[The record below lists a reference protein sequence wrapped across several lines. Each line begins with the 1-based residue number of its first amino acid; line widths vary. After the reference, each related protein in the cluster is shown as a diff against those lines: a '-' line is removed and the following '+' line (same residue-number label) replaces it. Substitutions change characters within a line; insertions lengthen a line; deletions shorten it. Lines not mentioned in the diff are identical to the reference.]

1 MADESKI
8 RRALRAFG
16 RGLTATRVFVANLLF
31 VVVVFVLL
39 AMLISGGAKLAV
51 PDKAALV
58 LAPEGTIVEQTTQ
71 SAPFE
76 ALLGGND
83 VAAETRYQD
92 LIDALDTAKKD
103 NRIVVIV
110 LDLEHMT
117 GISPAHLSGL
127 GDAFAQAKAAGKE
140 IVAVGDY
147 YTQGQ
152 YYLASFAD
160 KIYMHSMGQVLLTGF
175 GSYQNYYKDLLD
187 RLKVKVHVY
196 RVGAYKAAVEPYTRT
211 DMSPE
216 AREANRAMI
225 DELWQDYI
233 TRSHESEDVARSD
246 QRLREPIRSD
256 TAAANGDMARAA
268 LEHGLVDALISRD
281 DMRERLIAKVGESEG
296 TFRQIAAEDYLRA
309 TRSVLG
315 AGDQRSRR
323 HRRGGH
329 DPARRTAARSIG
341 ADSLSELIRNA
352 RLDESVKAV
361 VLRVDSPGGAAIS
374 SEVIRQ
380 EIEQLQAAGKPVIV
394 SMAGVA
400 ASGGYWISATADE
413 IWAAP
418 STVTGSIG
426 IFGIVPTFEDSLASI
441 GVAVMASAS
450 APLAGALDPLG
461 GISDPMGRILQA
473 NVEAGYKRFLDL
485 VARGRDMLPD
495 DVDKIGQGRV
505 WTGRKAHELGLVD
518 SLGQLPDA
526 IAAAAK
532 RAGLT
537 DYQVR
542 FIEKPLSAREQLL
555 QQTRRQHGLRSEH
568 EPRATGARTRQPH
581 ASRRSAAHLCVVRGL
596 QSDVLSH
603 SDDRL
608 FQPYASFMMK

>member
-8 RRALRAFG
+8 RRGLRAFG
-16 RGLTATRVFVANLLF
+16 RGLTATRVFVTNLLF
-31 VVVVFVLL
+31 VVVVFAVL

-58 LAPEGTIVEQTTQ
+58 FAPEGTIVEQTTQ

-83 VAAETRYQD
+83 IAAETRYQD
-92 LIDALDTAKKD
+92 LIDALDTAKTD
-103 NRIVVIV
+103 SRIAVIV

-117 GISPAHLSGL
+117 GVSPAHLSGL
-127 GDAFAQAKAAGKE
+127 GDALAQAKAAGKE

-152 YYLASFAD
+152 YYLASYAD
-160 KIYMHSMGQVLLTGF
+160 NIYMHPMGQVLLTGF

-211 DMSPE
+211 DMSAE

-233 TRSHESEDVARSD
+233 AKVSTNRKMTLDQINDYVNRYEDVLKSAD
-246 QRLREPIRSD
+246 
-256 TAAANGDMARAA
+256 GDMARAA

-281 DMRERLIAKVGESEG
+281 EMRERLIAKVGESEG
-296 TFRQIAAEDYLRA
+296 TFRQIASNDYLRA
-309 TRSVLG
+309 TRSVPAPATNEVG
-315 AGDQRSRR
+315 VVVAAGMILPGEQP
-323 HRRGGH
+323 RG
-329 DPARRTAARSIG
+329 SIG
-341 ADSLSELIRNA
+341 ADSLTELIRSA
-352 RLDESVKAV
+352 RLDKNVKAV

-380 EIEQLQAAGKPVIV
+380 EIEQLQVSGKPVVV

-418 STVTGSIG
+418 TTVTGSIG
-426 IFGIVPTFEDSLASI
+426 IFGMVPTFEDSLAAI
-441 GVAVMASAS
+441 GVARDGVGS

-485 VARGRDMLPD
+485 VSRGRDMLPE

-518 SLGQLPDA
+518 GLGQLPDA

-555 QQTRRQHGLRSEH
+555 QQLAGSMGFVSSTSLGQLA
-568 EPRATGARTRQPH
+568 RALSDLARLDDPLHTY
-581 ASRRSAAHLCVVRGL
+581 ALCE
-596 QSDVLSH
+596 
-603 SDDRL
+603 
-608 FQPYASFMMK
+608 ACSFAF

>member
-1 MADESKI
+1 MAQESTF

-16 RGLTATRVFVANLLF
+16 RGLTTTRVFVTNL
-31 VVVVFVLL
+31 VFVIVMFALL
-39 AMLISGGAKLAV
+39 AMLISGGAKLTV

-58 LAPEGTIVEQTTQ
+58 FAPEGTIVEQTTQ

-92 LIDALDTAKKD
+92 LIDALDTAKTD
-103 NRIVVIV
+103 NRIAVIV

-117 GISPAHLSGL
+117 GVSPAHLSGI
-127 GDAFAQAKAAGKE
+127 GDALAQAKAAGKE
-140 IVAVGDY
+140 IIAVGDY

-152 YYLASFAD
+152 YYLASYAD
-160 KIYMHSMGQVLLTGF
+160 NIYMHSMGQVLLTGF

-187 RLKVKVHVY
+187 RLKIKVHVY

-211 DMSPE
+211 DMSAE

-225 DELWQDYI
+225 DELWQDYVAKVSSNRKMTLDQI
-233 TRSHESEDVARSD
+233 NDYVNRYEDVLKSAD
-246 QRLREPIRSD
+246 
-256 TAAANGDMARAA
+256 GDMARAA
-268 LEHGLVDALISRD
+268 LERGLVDALMSRD
-281 DMRERLIAKVGESEG
+281 EMRERLIAKVGESEG
-296 TFRQIAAEDYLRA
+296 TFRQISSSDYLRA
-309 TRSVLG
+309 TRSAPAPAANEVGVVVAAGMILP
-315 AGDQRSRR
+315 GDQP
-323 HRRGGH
+323 RG
-329 DPARRTAARSIG
+329 SIG
-341 ADSLSELIRNA
+341 ADSLTELIRNA
-352 RLDESVKAV
+352 RLDKNVKAV

-380 EIEQLQAAGKPVIV
+380 EIEQLQVSGKPVVV

-400 ASGGYWISATADE
+400 ASGGYWISSTADE

-418 STVTGSIG
+418 TTVTGSIG
-426 IFGIVPTFEDSLASI
+426 IFGMVPTFEDSLAAI
-441 GVAVMASAS
+441 GVSRDGVGS
-450 APLAGALDPLG
+450 APLAGALDPFG

-485 VARGRDMLPD
+485 VSRGRDMLPE

-518 SLGQLPDA
+518 GLGQLPDA

-532 RAGLT
+532 RAGIT

-555 QQTRRQHGLRSEH
+555 QQLAGSMGFVSSTSLGQLAHALGNL
-568 EPRATGARTRQPH
+568 ARLDDPLHTY
-581 ASRRSAAHLCVVRGL
+581 ALCEACSL
-596 QSDVLSH
+596 A
-603 SDDRL
+603 
-608 FQPYASFMMK
+608 F

>member
-16 RGLTATRVFVANLLF
+16 RGVTATRVFVTNLLF
-31 VVVVFVLL
+31 LVVVFVLL
-39 AMLISGGAKLAV
+39 AMLISGGAKLTV

-71 SAPFE
+71 SASFE

-92 LIDALDTAKKD
+92 LIDALDTAKTD
-103 NRIVVIV
+103 SRIAVIL
-110 LDLEHMT
+110 LDLEHLT
-117 GISPAHLSGL
+117 GVSPAHLSGL
-127 GDAFAQAKAAGKE
+127 GDALAQAKAAGKE

-152 YYLASFAD
+152 YYLASYAD
-160 KIYMHSMGQVLLTGF
+160 SVYMHPMGQVLLTGF

-211 DMSPE
+211 DMSAE

-233 TRSHESEDVARSD
+233 AKVSTNRQMTLDQINDYVNKYEDV
-246 QRLREPIRSD
+246 LK
-256 TAAANGDMARAA
+256 AADGDMARAA

-281 DMRERLIAKVGESEG
+281 EMRERLIAKVGESEG
-296 TFRQIAAEDYLRA
+296 TFRQIASSDYVRA
-309 TRSVLG
+309 TRSVPAPATNEVG
-315 AGDQRSRR
+315 VVVAAGMILPGEQP
-323 HRRGGH
+323 RG
-329 DPARRTAARSIG
+329 SIG
-341 ADSLSELIRNA
+341 ADSLTELIRSA
-352 RLDESVKAV
+352 RLDKNVKAV

-380 EIEQLQAAGKPVIV
+380 EIEQLQVSGKPVVV

-418 STVTGSIG
+418 TTVTGSIG
-426 IFGIVPTFEDSLASI
+426 IFGMVPTFEDSLAAI
-441 GVAVMASAS
+441 GVARDGVGS

-485 VARGRDMLPD
+485 VSRGRDMLPE

-518 SLGQLPDA
+518 GLGQLPDA

-542 FIEKPLSAREQLL
+542 FIEKPLSAREQLM
-555 QQTRRQHGLRSEH
+555 QQLAGSMGFVSSTSLGQLAHALGNL
-568 EPRATGARTRQPH
+568 ARLDDPLHTY
-581 ASRRSAAHLCVVRGL
+581 ALCETCSL
-596 QSDVLSH
+596 A
-603 SDDRL
+603 
-608 FQPYASFMMK
+608 F

>member
-8 RRALRAFG
+8 RRGLRAFG
-16 RGLTATRVFVANLLF
+16 RGLTATRVFVTNLLF
-31 VVVVFVLL
+31 VVVVFAVL

-58 LAPEGTIVEQTTQ
+58 FAPEGTIVEQTTQ

-83 VAAETRYQD
+83 IAAETRYQD
-92 LIDALDTAKKD
+92 LIDALDTAKTD
-103 NRIVVIV
+103 SRIAVIV

-117 GISPAHLSGL
+117 GVSPAHLSGL
-127 GDAFAQAKAAGKE
+127 GDALAQAKAAGKE

-152 YYLASFAD
+152 YYLASYAD
-160 KIYMHSMGQVLLTGF
+160 NIYMHPMGQVLLTGF

-211 DMSPE
+211 DMSAE

-233 TRSHESEDVARSD
+233 AKVSTNRKMTLDQINDYVNRYEDVLKSAD
-246 QRLREPIRSD
+246 
-256 TAAANGDMARAA
+256 GDMARAA

-281 DMRERLIAKVGESEG
+281 EMRERLIAKVGESEG
-296 TFRQIAAEDYLRA
+296 TFRQIASNDYLRA
-309 TRSVLG
+309 TRSVPAPATNEVG
-315 AGDQRSRR
+315 VVVAAGMILPGEQP
-323 HRRGGH
+323 RG
-329 DPARRTAARSIG
+329 SIG
-341 ADSLSELIRNA
+341 ADSLTELIRSA
-352 RLDESVKAV
+352 RLDKNVKAV

-380 EIEQLQAAGKPVIV
+380 EIEQLQVSGKPVVV

-418 STVTGSIG
+418 TTVTGSIG
-426 IFGIVPTFEDSLASI
+426 IFGMVPTFEDSLAAI
-441 GVAVMASAS
+441 GVARDGVGS

-485 VARGRDMLPD
+485 VSRGRNMLPE

-518 SLGQLPDA
+518 GLGQLPDA

-555 QQTRRQHGLRSEH
+555 QQLAGSMGFVSSTSLGQLA
-568 EPRATGARTRQPH
+568 RALSDLARLDDPLHTY
-581 ASRRSAAHLCVVRGL
+581 ALCE
-596 QSDVLSH
+596 
-603 SDDRL
+603 
-608 FQPYASFMMK
+608 ACSFAF

>member
-1 MADESKI
+1 MAENSSI
-8 RRALRAFG
+8 RRLFRGIG
-16 RGLTATRVFVANLLF
+16 RSITTARVFTMNLLF
-31 VVVVFVLL
+31 VAFVLIVL
-39 AMLISGGAKLAV
+39 AVLVSGGAKMTV
-51 PDKAALV
+51 PDKGALV
-58 LAPEGTIVEQTTQ
+58 IAPEGTIVEQTTQ

-83 VAAETRYQD
+83 IAGETRYQD
-92 LIDALDTAKKD
+92 LIDALDAAKKD
-103 NRIVVIV
+103 SRIAVIV

-117 GISPAHLSGL
+117 GVSPAHLSGL
-127 GDAFAQAKAAGKE
+127 GDSLAAAKAAGKE

-160 KIYMHSMGQVLLTGF
+160 SIYMHSMGQVLLTGF
-175 GSYQNYYKDLLD
+175 GSYQSYYKDLLD
-187 RLKVKVHVY
+187 KLKVKVHVF

-233 TRSHESEDVARSD
+233 GRVATNRKLPLDQINEYVLHYEDLLKGAD
-246 QRLREPIRSD
+246 
-256 TAAANGDMARAA
+256 GDMARVA

-281 DMRERLIAKVGESEG
+281 EMRDRLIAKVGESEG
-296 TFRQIAAEDYLRA
+296 TFRQIASTDYLRA
-309 TRSVLG
+309 TRAVQPRADNEVGVVVASGMILPG
-315 AGDQRSRR
+315 EQP
-323 HRRGGH
+323 RG
-329 DPARRTAARSIG
+329 SIG
-341 ADSLSELIRNA
+341 ADSLTELIRNA
-352 RLDESVKAV
+352 RLDQHVKAV

-380 EIEQLQAAGKPVIV
+380 ELEQLQISGKPLVV

-418 STVTGSIG
+418 TTVTGSIG
-426 IFGIVPTFEDSLASI
+426 IFGMVPTFEDSLAAI
-441 GVAVMASAS
+441 GVTRDGVAS
-450 APLAGALDPLG
+450 APLAGALDPFG
-461 GISDPMGRILQA
+461 GISEPMGHILQA

-485 VARGRDMLPD
+485 VSRGRDMLPD
-495 DVDKIGQGRV
+495 QVDKIGQGRV
-505 WTGRKAHELGLVD
+505 WTGRKAKELGLVD
-518 SLGQLPDA
+518 GLGQLPEA
-526 IAAAAK
+526 VAAAAK
-532 RAGLT
+532 RAGMS

-555 QQTRRQHGLRSEH
+555 QQLAGSMGFASTTRWTQWARELSEL
-568 EPRATGARTRQPH
+568 ARLDDPLHTY
-581 ASRRSAAHLCVVRGL
+581 ALCDAC
-596 QSDVLSH
+596 SLS
-603 SDDRL
+603 
-608 FQPYASFMMK
+608 F

>member
-16 RGLTATRVFVANLLF
+16 RGLTATRVFVTNLLF
-31 VVVVFVLL
+31 VVVVFVVL
-39 AMLISGGAKLAV
+39 AMIISGGAKLTV

-58 LAPEGTIVEQTTQ
+58 FAPEGTIVEQTTQ
-71 SAPFE
+71 SASLE
-76 ALLGGND
+76 ALIGGND

-92 LIDALDTAKKD
+92 LIDALDTAKTD
-103 NRIVVIV
+103 NRIAVIL

-117 GISPAHLSGL
+117 GVSPAHLSGL
-127 GDAFAQAKAAGKE
+127 GDALAQAKAAGKE

-152 YYLASFAD
+152 YYLASYAD
-160 KIYMHSMGQVLLTGF
+160 SVYMHPMGQVLLTGF

-211 DMSPE
+211 DMSAE

-233 TRSHESEDVARSD
+233 AKVSANRKMTLDQINDYVNKYEDV
-246 QRLREPIRSD
+246 LK
-256 TAAANGDMARAA
+256 AADGDMARAA

-281 DMRERLIAKVGESEG
+281 EMRERLIAKVGESDG
-296 TFRQIAAEDYLRA
+296 TFRQIASSDYVRA
-309 TRSVLG
+309 TRSVPAPAADEVG
-315 AGDQRSRR
+315 VVVAAGMILPGEQP
-323 HRRGGH
+323 RG
-329 DPARRTAARSIG
+329 SIG
-341 ADSLSELIRNA
+341 ADSLTELIRSA
-352 RLDESVKAV
+352 RLDKNVKAV

-380 EIEQLQAAGKPVIV
+380 EIEQLQVSGKPVVV

-418 STVTGSIG
+418 TTVTGSIG
-426 IFGIVPTFEDSLASI
+426 IFGMVPTFEDSLAAI
-441 GVAVMASAS
+441 GVARDGVGS
-450 APLAGALDPLG
+450 APLAGALDPFG

-485 VARGRDMLPD
+485 VSRGRDMLPE

-518 SLGQLPDA
+518 GLGQLPDA

-555 QQTRRQHGLRSEH
+555 QQIAGSMGFGSSSRLGQLAHALGNLAQLDDPLHTYALCEACGL
-568 EPRATGARTRQPH
+568 T
-581 ASRRSAAHLCVVRGL
+581 
-596 QSDVLSH
+596 
-603 SDDRL
+603 
-608 FQPYASFMMK
+608 F

>member
-8 RRALRAFG
+8 RRGLRAFG
-16 RGLTATRVFVANLLF
+16 RGLTATRVFVTNLLF
-31 VVVVFVLL
+31 VVVMFAVL
-39 AMLISGGAKLAV
+39 AMLISGGAKLTV

-83 VAAETRYQD
+83 IAAETRYQD
-92 LIDALDTAKKD
+92 LIDALDTAKTD
-103 NRIVVIV
+103 SRIAVIV

-117 GISPAHLSGL
+117 GVSPAHLSGL
-127 GDAFAQAKAAGKE
+127 GDALAQAKAAGKE
-140 IVAVGDY
+140 VVAVGDY

-152 YYLASFAD
+152 YYLASYAD
-160 KIYMHSMGQVLLTGF
+160 NVYMHPMGQVLLTGF

-211 DMSPE
+211 DMSDE

-233 TRSHESEDVARSD
+233 AKVSTNRKMTLD
-246 QRLREPIRSD
+246 QTNDYVNRYEEVLKSAD
-256 TAAANGDMARAA
+256 GDMARAA

-281 DMRERLIAKVGESEG
+281 EMRERLIAKVGESEG
-296 TFRQIAAEDYLRA
+296 TFRQIASNDYLRA
-309 TRSVLG
+309 TRSVPAAATNEVG
-315 AGDQRSRR
+315 VVVAAGMILPGEQP
-323 HRRGGH
+323 RG
-329 DPARRTAARSIG
+329 SIG
-341 ADSLSELIRNA
+341 ADSLTELIRSA
-352 RLDESVKAV
+352 RLDQNVKAV

-380 EIEQLQAAGKPVIV
+380 EIEQLQVSGKPVVV

-418 STVTGSIG
+418 TTVTGSIG
-426 IFGIVPTFEDSLASI
+426 IFGMVPTFEDSLAAI
-441 GVAVMASAS
+441 GVARDGVGS

-485 VARGRDMLPD
+485 VSRGRDMLPE

-518 SLGQLPDA
+518 GLGQLPDA

-555 QQTRRQHGLRSEH
+555 QQLAGSMGFVSSTSLGQLAHALGNL
-568 EPRATGARTRQPH
+568 ARLDDPLHTY
-581 ASRRSAAHLCVVRGL
+581 ALCEACSL
-596 QSDVLSH
+596 AL
-603 SDDRL
+603 
-608 FQPYASFMMK
+608 

>member
-8 RRALRAFG
+8 RRGLRAFG
-16 RGLTATRVFVANLLF
+16 RGLTATRVFVTNLLF
-31 VVVVFVLL
+31 VVVVFAVL

-58 LAPEGTIVEQTTQ
+58 FAPEGTIVEQTTQ

-83 VAAETRYQD
+83 IAAETRYQD
-92 LIDALDTAKKD
+92 LIDALDTAKTD
-103 NRIVVIV
+103 SRIAVIV

-117 GISPAHLSGL
+117 GVSPAHLSGL
-127 GDAFAQAKAAGKE
+127 GDALAQAKAAGKE

-152 YYLASFAD
+152 YYLASYAD
-160 KIYMHSMGQVLLTGF
+160 NIYMHPMGQVLLTGF

-211 DMSPE
+211 DMSAE

-233 TRSHESEDVARSD
+233 AKVSTNRKMTLDQINDYVNRYEDVLKSAD
-246 QRLREPIRSD
+246 
-256 TAAANGDMARAA
+256 GDMARAA

-281 DMRERLIAKVGESEG
+281 EMRERLIAKVGESEG
-296 TFRQIAAEDYLRA
+296 TFRQIASNDYLRA
-309 TRSVLG
+309 TRSVPAPATNEVG
-315 AGDQRSRR
+315 VVVAAGMILPGEQP
-323 HRRGGH
+323 RG
-329 DPARRTAARSIG
+329 SIG
-341 ADSLSELIRNA
+341 ADSLTELIRSA
-352 RLDESVKAV
+352 RLDKNVKAV

-380 EIEQLQAAGKPVIV
+380 EIEQLQVSGKPVVV

-418 STVTGSIG
+418 TTVTGSIG
-426 IFGIVPTFEDSLASI
+426 IFGMVPTFEDSLAAI
-441 GVAVMASAS
+441 GVARDGVGS

-485 VARGRDMLPD
+485 VSRGRNMLPE

-518 SLGQLPDA
+518 GLGQLPDA

-555 QQTRRQHGLRSEH
+555 QQLAGSMGFVSSTSLGQLTRALGDL
-568 EPRATGARTRQPH
+568 ARLDDPLHTY
-581 ASRRSAAHLCVVRGL
+581 ALCE
-596 QSDVLSH
+596 
-603 SDDRL
+603 
-608 FQPYASFMMK
+608 ACSFAF

>member
-1 MADESKI
+1 MAQDSSI
-8 RRALRAFG
+8 RRLFRGIG
-16 RGLTATRVFVANLLF
+16 RGITTTRVFATNLLF
-31 VVVVFVLL
+31 VVIVFLVLM
-39 AMLISGGAKLAV
+39 AVISGGAKLTV
-51 PDKAALV
+51 PDKGALV
-58 LAPEGTIVEQTTQ
+58 IAPEGTIVEQTTQ

-83 VAAETRYQD
+83 IAGETRYQD
-92 LIDALDTAKKD
+92 LIDSLDAAKSD
-103 NRIVVIV
+103 ARIAVIV
-110 LDLEHMT
+110 LDLEHLT
-117 GISPAHLSGL
+117 GVSPAHLSGL
-127 GDAFAQAKAAGKE
+127 GDALAAAKSAGKE
-140 IVAVGDY
+140 IVSVGDY

-160 KIYMHSMGQVLLTGF
+160 TIYMHSMGQVLLTGF
-175 GSYQNYYKDLLD
+175 GSYQSYYKELLD
-187 RLKVKVHVY
+187 KLKVRVHVF

-233 TRSHESEDVARSD
+233 AKVAANRKQTVDQLNEYVLHYEDV
-246 QRLREPIRSD
+246 LK
-256 TAAANGDMARAA
+256 AADGDMARAA

-281 DMRERLIAKVGESEG
+281 EMRQRLIAKVGESEG
-296 TFRQIAAEDYLRA
+296 TFRQIASNDYLRA
-309 TRSVLG
+309 TRAV
-315 AGDQRSRR
+315 Q
-323 HRRGGH
+323 
-329 DPARRTAARSIG
+329 ARSSNEVGVVVASGMILPGEQPRGSVG
-341 ADSLSELIRNA
+341 ADSLTELIRSA
-352 RLDESVKAV
+352 RLDQNVKAV

-380 EIEQLQAAGKPVIV
+380 ELEQLQTSGKPLVV

-418 STVTGSIG
+418 TTVTGSIG
-426 IFGIVPTFEDSLASI
+426 IFGMVPTFEDSLASI
-441 GVAVMASAS
+441 GVTRDGVGS
-450 APLAGALDPLG
+450 APLAGGLDPFG
-461 GISDPMGRILQA
+461 GISEPMGNILQA

-485 VARGRDMLPD
+485 VSRGRDMLPEQ
-495 DVDKIGQGRV
+495 VDKIGQGRV

-518 SLGQLPDA
+518 ELGQLPDA

-532 RAGLT
+532 RAGMT

-555 QQTRRQHGLRSEH
+555 QQIASSMGFASVTQW
-568 EPRATGARTRQPH
+568 TQWARELSQLVRLDDPLHTY
-581 ASRRSAAHLCVVRGL
+581 ALC
-596 QSDVLSH
+596 DVCAVA
-603 SDDRL
+603 
-608 FQPYASFMMK
+608 F

>member
-8 RRALRAFG
+8 RRGLRAFG
-16 RGLTATRVFVANLLF
+16 RGLTATRVFVTNLLF
-31 VVVVFVLL
+31 VVVVFVVL

-58 LAPEGTIVEQTTQ
+58 FAPEGTIVEQTTQ

-83 VAAETRYQD
+83 IAAETRYQD
-92 LIDALDTAKKD
+92 LIDALDIAKTD
-103 NRIVVIV
+103 SRIVVIV

-117 GISPAHLSGL
+117 GVSPAHLSGL
-127 GDAFAQAKAAGKE
+127 GDALAQAKAAGKE

-152 YYLASFAD
+152 YYLASYAD
-160 KIYMHSMGQVLLTGF
+160 NIYMHPMGQVLLTGF

-211 DMSPE
+211 DMSAE

-233 TRSHESEDVARSD
+233 AKVSTNRKMTLDQINDYVNRYEDVLKSAD
-246 QRLREPIRSD
+246 
-256 TAAANGDMARAA
+256 GDMARAA

-281 DMRERLIAKVGESEG
+281 EMRERLIAKVGESEG
-296 TFRQIAAEDYLRA
+296 TFRQIASNDYLRA
-309 TRSVLG
+309 TRSVPAPAANEVG
-315 AGDQRSRR
+315 VVVAAGMILPGEQP
-323 HRRGGH
+323 RG
-329 DPARRTAARSIG
+329 SIG
-341 ADSLSELIRNA
+341 ADSLTELIRSA
-352 RLDESVKAV
+352 RLDKNVKAV

-380 EIEQLQAAGKPVIV
+380 EIEQLQVSGKPVVV

-418 STVTGSIG
+418 TTVTGSIG
-426 IFGIVPTFEDSLASI
+426 IFGMVPTFEDSLAAI
-441 GVAVMASAS
+441 GVARDGVGS

-485 VARGRDMLPD
+485 VSRGRDMLPE

-518 SLGQLPDA
+518 GLGQLPDA

-542 FIEKPLSAREQLL
+542 FIEKPLSARELLL
-555 QQTRRQHGLRSEH
+555 QQLAGSMGFVSSTSLGQMA
-568 EPRATGARTRQPH
+568 RALGDLARLDDPLHTY
-581 ASRRSAAHLCVVRGL
+581 ALCEACSL
-596 QSDVLSH
+596 A
-603 SDDRL
+603 
-608 FQPYASFMMK
+608 F

>member
-8 RRALRAFG
+8 RRGLRAFG
-16 RGLTATRVFVANLLF
+16 RGLTATRVFVTNLLF
-31 VVVVFVLL
+31 VVVVFAVL

-58 LAPEGTIVEQTTQ
+58 FAPEGTIVEQTTQ

-83 VAAETRYQD
+83 IAAETRYQD
-92 LIDALDTAKKD
+92 LIDALDTAKTD
-103 NRIVVIV
+103 SRIAVIV

-117 GISPAHLSGL
+117 GVSPAHLSGL
-127 GDAFAQAKAAGKE
+127 GDALAQAKAAGKD

-152 YYLASFAD
+152 YYLASYAD
-160 KIYMHSMGQVLLTGF
+160 NIYMHPMGQVLLTGF

-211 DMSPE
+211 DMSAE

-233 TRSHESEDVARSD
+233 AKVSTNRKMTLDQINDYVNRYEDVLKSAD
-246 QRLREPIRSD
+246 
-256 TAAANGDMARAA
+256 GDMARAA

-281 DMRERLIAKVGESEG
+281 EMRERLIAKVGESEG
-296 TFRQIAAEDYLRA
+296 TFRQIASNDYLRA
-309 TRSVLG
+309 TRSVPAPATNEVG
-315 AGDQRSRR
+315 VVVAAGMILPGEQP
-323 HRRGGH
+323 RG
-329 DPARRTAARSIG
+329 SIG
-341 ADSLSELIRNA
+341 ADSLTELIRSA
-352 RLDESVKAV
+352 RLDKNVKAV

-380 EIEQLQAAGKPVIV
+380 EIEQLQVSGKPVVV

-418 STVTGSIG
+418 TTVTGSIG
-426 IFGIVPTFEDSLASI
+426 IFGMVPTFEDSLAAI
-441 GVAVMASAS
+441 GVARDGVGS

-485 VARGRDMLPD
+485 VSRGRDMLPE

-518 SLGQLPDA
+518 GLGQLPDA

-555 QQTRRQHGLRSEH
+555 QQLAGSMGFVSSTSLGQLTRALGDL
-568 EPRATGARTRQPH
+568 ARLDDPLHTY
-581 ASRRSAAHLCVVRGL
+581 ALCE
-596 QSDVLSH
+596 
-603 SDDRL
+603 
-608 FQPYASFMMK
+608 ACSFAF